1 MSGDTAELR
10 VRLFPDDIGIAPP
23 LAAVSDAERG
33 LGEAYWRARAA
44 SKQNPGNADL
54 RSAYEGAWSALAAAA
69 GAYRASYVV
78 RAIAP
83 ANPDAASSDL
93 QFNDP
98 SPPQTPPVPR
108 AELLPDRFVVL
119 AYTTNAADGNLR
131 EVGRAVGAAI
141 PDDLVVG
148 PDPSLQDSWLTR
160 DPATGRIV
168 VPDALKW
175 MVDFDAAVSV
185 GMAVRIPL
193 DPPYDIAGFDRVL
206 AVGVR
211 AATPA
216 AQGPAALE
224 ALLAKHRFGD
234 GCAIVRAGTPT
245 NNTDTATSGWQP
257 PAGDAQDLFA
267 IEDAPPDIAP
277 GTGALGIADGWRLGN
292 VAGAEHR
299 FREPAA
305 GRNGNRHQRSARH
318 ESSAGARHA
327 RRIRQ
332 ANSCKSW

>member
-1 MSGDTAELR
+1 MECAGGR
-10 VRLFPDDIGIAPP
+10 APAP
-23 LAAVSDAERG
+23 I
-33 LGEAYWRARAA
+33 ARAISCA
-44 SKQNPGNADL
+44 
-54 RSAYEGAWSALAAAA
+54 RST
-69 GAYRASYVV
+69 
-78 RAIAP
+78 P
-83 ANPDAASSDL
+83 ANPDAAASDL

-98 SPPQTPPVPR
+98 APPQTPPVPR

-119 AYTTNAADGNLR
+119 TYATNAADGSLH

-193 DPPYDIAGFDRVL
+193 SPPYDTAGFDRVL

-234 GCAIVRAGTPT
+234 GCAR
-245 NNTDTATSGWQP
+245 
-257 PAGDAQDLFA
+257 
-267 IEDAPPDIAP
+267 
-277 GTGALGIADGWRLGN
+277 GARRHPHQQ
-292 VAGAEHR
+292 HR
-299 FREPAA
+299 
-305 GRNGNRHQRSARH
+305 HRH
-318 ESSAGARHA
+318 ERLAASGR
-327 RRIRQ
+327 
-332 ANSCKSW
+332 